1 VEAALVFADQITI
14 GGDGTP
20 NDPLAAILAGILPSF
35 ADAEIPV
42 GAIDGLNLVFTLAF
56 APSPAASLQLFQNG
70 LLTQAGGVD
79 YTLAGL
85 TITFG
90 IAPVGGDTLVAYYR
104 H

>member
-20 NDPLAAILAGILPSF
+20 NDPLVALGGLGPSF
-35 ADAEIPV
+35 ADAEIPA

-85 TITFG
+85 TATFG